1 MYALCTRHKTTDGR
15 CTLSLHHYQAIN
27 VHVTDRP
34 GSESAAHGIWTEKG
48 GSESDL
54 GPKDQVNG
62 ALTVAVGLRIVH
74 EVSSGRWI
82 RMGIVR
88 PWET

>member
-1 MYALCTRHKTTDGR
+1 MHYAPGTRPSDGG
-15 CTLSLHHYQAIN
+15 CTLSLHHSQVIN
-27 VHVTDRP
+27 AHVPNRP
-34 GSESAAHGIWTEKG
+34 GSESAGHGIWTERG
-48 GSESDL
+48 GSKL

-88 PWET
+88 PWTT

>member
-1 MYALCTRHKTTDGR
+1 MP
-15 CTLSLHHYQAIN
+15 SLHHSQVIN
-27 VHVTDRP
+27 CHVPHRP
-34 GSESAAHGIWTEKG
+34 GSESAAHGSWTEKG
-48 GSESDL
+48 GGSEL

-62 ALTVAVGLRIVH
+62 ALTVVGLRIVR